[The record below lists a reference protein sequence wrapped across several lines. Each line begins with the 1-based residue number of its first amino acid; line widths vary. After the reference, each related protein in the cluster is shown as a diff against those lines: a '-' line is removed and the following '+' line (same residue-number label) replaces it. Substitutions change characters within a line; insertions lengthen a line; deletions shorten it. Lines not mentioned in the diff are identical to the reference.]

1 MLNKMSKRE
10 QKMNSTEF
18 IQGKKQLT
26 IMRDKNTGV
35 ITEHQYQQELQKIE
49 RDQRVKDRL

>member
-1 MLNKMSKRE
+1 
-10 QKMNSTEF
+10 
-18 IQGKKQLT
+18 
-26 IMRDKNTGV
+26 MRDKNTGV